1 MSAAADLRPNDGGR
15 AASRRTEVIFWSAV
29 GVGLVGLI
37 WSIACAVPGVPWNP
51 ARLAP
56 SFALAR
62 GLPIYALRETGAH
75 LGWIY
80 GPVFPLWYLPFGL
93 LENPTVALVL
103 AAGWNALTMILPVVL
118 VLWVGLGAQMWV
130 VVRVTLCGTLLL
142 LANPTTLAGFYFLH
156 VDAVCVACVLLA
168 CVALHARVW
177 RGWQAGLPMAA
188 LAATLAIGSK
198 QLAVIFVPASIIWLW
213 REGHG
218 RLVRAWLFWL
228 VVGGGG
234 LAGIFLFTFGAEEL
248 VFNLYLFHAR
258 NPWQGTWTLLGARMF
273 ELAGDCWVW
282 GVAVLIG
289 VLVVRRRQRAPLD
302 PASGSMARLL
312 GWAALWQLPVGLIAT
327 LKVGGGLNS
336 VHALVYALAA
346 GLIVLGAAITKHD
359 ADQRD
364 GQRTWRTNWLLPG
377 IVGLLIVVIGVRLV
391 AKKQVVLMPDRGL
404 EQLVAESKANPGKRY
419 YPWNPLIT
427 IISDRKVYP
436 FDDALKCL
444 WIAQLEPP
452 VEAIRAAI
460 PAGAVIFYQ
469 EPSQSKF
476 VLNYLGPELRPT
488 ANPKREP

>member
-1 MSAAADLRPNDGGR
+1 MSAAADLRANDCGR
-15 AASRRTEVIFWSAV
+15 GASRRTELFFWSVV

-37 WSIACAVPGVPWNP
+37 WSMACAVPGVPWNP

-62 GLPIYALRETGAH
+62 GLPIYAVRETGAH

-93 LENPTVALVL
+93 LDNPTLALVL
-103 AAGWNALTMILPVVL
+103 SAGWNALTIIVPVGF
-118 VLWVGLGAQMWV
+118 VLWAVFRAQAGV
-130 VVRVTLCGTLLL
+130 VVRVTFCGILLL
-142 LANPTTLAGFYFLH
+142 FANPTTLAGFYFLH
-156 VDAVCVACVLLA
+156 VDAVCVACVLAA

-177 RGWQAGLPMAA
+177 RAWRAGLPMAA
-188 LAATLAIGSK
+188 IAVALAIATK
-198 QLAVIFVPASIIWLW
+198 QLAVIFVPASIVWLW

-228 VVGGGG
+228 VVCGGG
-234 LAGIFLFTFGAEEL
+234 LAVVFLFAFGTEEL
-248 VFNLYLFHAR
+248 VFNLYCFHAR
-258 NPWQGTWTLLGARMF
+258 NPWQGTWALLGARVLEM
-273 ELAGDCWVW
+273 AADSWVW
-282 GVAVLIG
+282 VTVGVIVM
-289 VLVVRRRQRAPLD
+289 LVVRSRQRALLGP
-302 PASGSMARLL
+302 PAGSMIRLL

-336 VHALVYALAA
+336 VHALSYALVA
-346 GLIVLGAAITKHD
+346 GLIVLGEALTKHD
-359 ADQRD
+359 AEQRI
-364 GQRTWRTNWLLPG
+364 GQGQFRTIWLLPG
-377 IVGLLIVVIGVRLV
+377 IVGLLVMIIGIRLV
-391 AKKQVVLMPDRGL
+391 SQRNVVFLPDRGL
-404 EQLVAESKANPGKRY
+404 EQLVAESTANPGKRY

-427 IISDRKVYP
+427 ILSDRKVYP

-460 PAGAVIFYQ
+460 PTGAVIFYQ

-476 VLNYLGPELRPT
+476 VLNYLSPELRP
-488 ANPKREP
+488 AAFPKREP

>member
-1 MSAAADLRPNDGGR
+1 M
-15 AASRRTEVIFWSAV
+15 
-29 GVGLVGLI
+29 
-37 WSIACAVPGVPWNP
+37 ACAVPGVPWNP

-56 SFALAR
+56 TFALAR

-103 AAGWNALTMILPVVL
+103 AAGWNACTLISPVGF
-118 VLWVGLGAQMWV
+118 VLWAVFRAQAGV
-130 VVRVTLCGTLLL
+130 VVRVTFCGILLL
-142 LANPTTLAGFYFLH
+142 FANPTTLAGFYFLH
-156 VDAVCVACVLLA
+156 VDAVCVACVLAA

-188 LAATLAIGSK
+188 LAVALAMATK
-198 QLAVIFVPASIIWLW
+198 QLAVIFVPASIVWLW

-228 VVGGGG
+228 VVCGGG
-234 LAGIFLFTFGAEEL
+234 LAAVFLYAFGAEEL
-248 VFNLYLFHAR
+248 VFNLYWFHAH
-258 NPWQGTWTLLGARMF
+258 NPWQGTWGLLGARIL
-273 ELAGDCWVW
+273 ELAADCGVW
-282 GVAVLIG
+282 GAVVVIG
-289 VLVVRRRQRAPLD
+289 ALVLRPRQQARLG
-302 PASGSMARLL
+302 PAAGSMVRLL
-312 GWAALWQLPVGLIAT
+312 GSAALWQLPVGLIAT

-336 VHALVYALAA
+336 VHALSYALVA
-346 GLIVLGAAITKHD
+346 GLIVLGAAIIQHD
-359 ADQRD
+359 ADQRT
-364 GQRTWRTNWLLPG
+364 GQGNFRTIWLPG
-377 IVGLLIVVIGVRLV
+377 IVGVLVVIISIRLV
-391 AKKQVVLMPDRGL
+391 VKRNVVLMPDRGL
-404 EQLVAESKANPGKRY
+404 EQLVAESKANRGKHY

-427 IISDRKVYP
+427 ILSDRKVYP

-460 PAGAVIFYQ
+460 PTGAVIFYQ

-476 VLNYLGPELRPT
+476 VLNYLGPELRP
-488 ANPKREP
+488 AAFPQREP